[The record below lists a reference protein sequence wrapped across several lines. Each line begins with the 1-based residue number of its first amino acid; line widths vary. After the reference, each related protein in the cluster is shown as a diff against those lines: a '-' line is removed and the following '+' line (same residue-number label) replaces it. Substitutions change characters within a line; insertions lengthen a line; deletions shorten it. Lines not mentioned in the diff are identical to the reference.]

1 MADTSRDDL
10 AARQVELAV
19 SRLESLCV
27 LPCAAARLLRKLSEG
42 RFSPSDLN
50 EIIASEPA
58 LLARFLR
65 LFAQE
70 GVSLGAGESWLGV
83 ALERLPAEVVR
94 EAILSV
100 EIAAEGGKDE
110 KLSRK
115 DLVLH
120 SLGVACCAANIARI
134 SGFGVDPNEAYC
146 AGLLHDM
153 GKLALQDVMP
163 RSVERIVEQARAT
176 GRSLL
181 DVERA
186 ELGVDHSVL
195 GKRLARRWR
204 LPGAIT
210 LAIWLHHG
218 NTGAIRAALEE
229 VRTAQIVQLADLIA
243 RRSGVGQSGSDEMP
257 EGVESK
263 ADLLGL
269 DMEQLDRLAR
279 DLLSEVAEK
288 SNVLGVD
295 SADALLECCRAAG
308 AVAAALA
315 RQQSEIA
322 RENRAVRSASSH
334 LDFLT
339 DFVTSIDSAAEPIE
353 VAESFAVRWQ
363 RFYQTGAVCLYL
375 APLGGEKRVDAIVV
389 GGLGR
394 TSLSC
399 VEAPDGSRA
408 IPEAIAGGFAI
419 LNAHEHLEWLLE
431 QLDVEFEAG
440 SARLVPL
447 LCGGRAVGGLVFEL
461 HYPGDAALF
470 EEKFERSSC
479 VGGAV
484 LGMALAGAKEQ
495 DFAER
500 FACVVSDGRVAGEV
514 REGLAEGAEGLE
526 ALEEM
531 AAGAAHELN
540 NPLAVVLGRAQL
552 LAEAETDARKKEA
565 LDVICEGA
573 REAAAIVEALMGYAE
588 PPSPRP
594 ARTDV
599 GQMVEES
606 LQLAKLK
613 TGSEHVNIQVEVGE
627 GAREVFV
634 DSGQVASAVANII
647 ANAIESYEGQ
657 LGPIKVKAERGGAG
671 GMVKLQVMDLG
682 CGMDSETV
690 RKAMFPFFSAKGAG
704 RKRGMGLAY
713 ARRFLEI
720 NGGKLA
726 IESRRG
732 TGTTATIYLPAG

>member
-375 APLGGEKRVDAIVV
+375 APLGGEKRIDAIVV

-431 QLDVEFEAG
+431 Q
-440 SARLVPL
+440 P
-447 LCGGRAVGGLVFEL
+447 
-461 HYPGDAALF
+461 LF

-500 FACVVSDGRVAGEV
+500 FACLVSDGRVAGEV